1 MIKCCFLLKWQSVG
15 QEIDAL
21 EQEIDAL
28 EQEIDALELVPSSR
42 MAKNV
47 PNKESM
53 NDMPTYDERCEPL
66 SQGFYVFFAHTE
78 AWKRKNELKVSSSP
92 PVLVSTEPPV
102 KLRKVIFEIHVYRFN
117 PLNLDY

>member
-102 KLRKVIFEIHVYRFN
+102 KVRKVNRTKKVNRT
-117 PLNLDY
+117 

>member
-15 QEIDAL
+15 
-21 EQEIDAL
+21 QEIDAL

-102 KLRKVIFEIHVYRFN
+102 KVRKVNRTKKVKRT
-117 PLNLDY
+117 